1 MEAIRKKR
9 DRLFSRVCCN
19 RIRGNG
25 FKIKV
30 GKLRLDIKKKLSI
43 IRVVRHWNRMPREVV
58 DAPSLKVTQDQ
69 AGWESEHLIWL

>member
-9 DRLFSRVCCN
+9 NRLFSRVCCN
-19 RIRGNG
+19 RRRGNG

>member
-9 DRLFSRVCCN
+9 NRLFSRVCCN